1 MTLNS
6 KFIANPGAGDLPRSA
21 DVIVIG
27 GGPAGAAA
35 LWAIER
41 CAPGTRTVLIEKA
54 DRLGAGSST
63 ASLECFRTCWPALPL
78 AKQMERSIEVFLD
91 ADAHLGEGAAQ
102 SLAVKQRGYL
112 FCGFTPA
119 QADQLAADVRRL
131 HAIGLTHIEYLGAAE
146 VRYRFPWL
154 GATVIAAKWDPVAGW
169 LDSNAL
175 IYSYVRNAHGAQILL
190 GVPEVSIGVEAGRV
204 TGVDVPG
211 GTISAPNVVI
221 ANGANTRAVGR
232 TAGIE
237 LPVIVRPRQSF
248 TTGWRHAAIPD
259 DAPMIIGSAPFPHFH
274 PEAGTGAIFGYE
286 YTWHNK
292 YVDPQYGTNAARD
305 ALIDPVYPAAP
316 LKDPR
321 FPSIALTLLA
331 RQFGHADGE
340 GFADTRYLRGL
351 THNIGYYVFRDETVA
366 YREAAD
372 GTRRPYDSE
381 RAIIDAYPGVD
392 GLFLSIA
399 HSGHGI
405 MTSPA
410 AGDILARK
418 VLGQPLDKPEYAAFG
433 FDVPWVEYD
442 EGVL

>member
-1 MTLNS
+1 MTAN
-6 KFIANPGAGDLPRSA
+6 KFISSPGAGDLPRSA

-41 CAPGTRTVLIEKA
+41 FAPGTRIVLIEKA

-78 AKQMERSIEVFLD
+78 AKQMERSIEVFLN
-91 ADAHLGEGAAQ
+91 ADAELGEGAAL

-112 FCGFTPA
+112 FCAFTPA
-119 QADQLAADVRRL
+119 QAEQLAADVRRL
-131 HAIGLTHIEYLGAAE
+131 HEIGLTHIEYLNADD
-146 VRYRFPWL
+146 VRYRFGWL
-154 GATVIAAKWDPVAGW
+154 GDRVIAAKYDPVAGW

-175 IYSYVRNAHGAQILL
+175 IYSFIRSAKNAQILL
-190 GVPEVSIGVEAGRV
+190 GVPEVGICVDGGRV
-204 TGVDVPG
+204 TGVSTPG
-211 GTISAPNVVI
+211 GTIDAPNVVI
-221 ANGANTRAVGR
+221 ANGANARAVGR

-248 TTGWRHAAIPD
+248 TTGWRHSAIPEH
-259 DAPMIIGSAPFPHFH
+259 APMIIGSAPHPHFH
-274 PEAGTGAIFGYE
+274 PEAGTGLIFGYE
-286 YTWHNK
+286 YTWNSK
-292 YVDPQYGTNAARD
+292 YADPQYGTNAAHD
-305 ALIDPVYPAAP
+305 ALIDPMYPAAP

-321 FPSIALTLLA
+321 FPSIALALLA

-351 THNIGYYVFRDETVA
+351 SHNIGYYVFRDETVA
-366 YREAAD
+366 YREDTD

-381 RAIIDAYPGVD
+381 RAIIDAYPGID

-399 HSGHGI
+399 HVGHGI
-405 MTSPA
+405 MTAPA
-410 AGDILARK
+410 AGEILARK
-418 VLGQPLDKPEYAAFG
+418 VLRQPPDKPEYAAFG
-433 FDVPWVEYD
+433 LDVPWVEYD